1 MKEALRAVLLPFAAT
16 RLALLVAGCLG
27 GALLPSGLL
36 LQKGNLVHHR
46 PGPLPLEIAAR
57 WDAEWYLLIADRGYG
72 ADDEFP
78 QGGVAY
84 RPGDDS
90 GFFPLYPLLI
100 RAVAATGLTTLAAGV
115 IVSNLAALLAAALLR
130 DLVKRDRGEEEARR
144 AVWILLAFP
153 TSFFLSAVYA
163 ESVLLAATLL
173 AVRLARDG
181 RAPASGAAAAL
192 ACLAKPT
199 GVLALLPVLAEILRP
214 RGGEERE
221 AAGRL
226 AGRAA
231 LACLAPALAVG
242 GWIAFCHARF
252 GEWLPFV
259 ARQQR
264 WRGATSGPWRAFVRY
279 FEGPQI
285 HGAHHSTIDF
295 ACAAILVLSLVFMIR
310 RLRRSD
316 ALYAAAAILLPL
328 SSTLWSFTR
337 FAATIYPVPML
348 WARAGTRH
356 PDRHTALVA
365 FLLPVG
371 GFFAAF
377 YAAWWWV
384 G

>member
-27 GALLPSGLL
+27 GALLPSGLM

-46 PGPLPLEIAAR
+46 PGPLAIDIWAR

-72 ADDEFP
+72 TDDEFP
-78 QGGVAY
+78 AGGVAY
-84 RPGDDS
+84 QRGDDS

-100 RAVAATGLTTLAAGV
+100 RAVAATGCPSLPAGV
-115 IVSNLAALLAAALLR
+115 LISNLAALLAAALLR
-130 DLVKRDRGEEEARR
+130 DLVKQDRGEAEARR
-144 AVWILLAFP
+144 AVWLLLAFP

-163 ESVLLAATLL
+163 EAVLLATTLL

-181 RAPASGAAAAL
+181 RAIVSGGAAAL

-199 GVLALLPVLAEILRP
+199 GVLVLLPVLVELGRSRQAGEA
-214 RGGEERE
+214 RG
-221 AAGRL
+221 ARL
-226 AGRAA
+226 ARIA
-231 LACLAPALAVG
+231 LACATPALALT

-252 GEWLPFV
+252 GAWLPFV
-259 ARQQR
+259 ARQAR
-264 WRGATSGPWRAFVRY
+264 WRGATTGPWRAFVRY

-295 ACAAILVLSLVFMIR
+295 VCAAALVLSLVFMVR
-310 RLRRSD
+310 RLRASD

-348 WARAGTRH
+348 WARAGAND
-356 PDRHTALVA
+356 PDRHTALLA
-365 FLLPVG
+365 LLLPVG
-371 GFFAAF
+371 GFLAAF